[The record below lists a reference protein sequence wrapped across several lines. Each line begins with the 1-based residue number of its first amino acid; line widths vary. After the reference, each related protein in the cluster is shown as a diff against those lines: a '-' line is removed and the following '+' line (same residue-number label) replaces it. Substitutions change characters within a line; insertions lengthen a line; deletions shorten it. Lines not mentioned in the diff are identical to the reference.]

1 MKIDGLII
9 AIDGHSST
17 GKSTFAKAVASKYS
31 MIYVDTGALYRGVT
45 LYAITINAFNGA
57 DSPDR
62 EKLKKALSSL
72 SLEFRTCGKDGST
85 ELYINGENA
94 ERAIRGLEVSERV
107 SIVAAEKFV
116 REYVDNILRSY
127 RDKGGI
133 VMDGRD
139 IGTAVFP
146 EAQIKVFMTARVE
159 IRAER
164 RYMELLSKGEKIDFE
179 TVMNNIKERDY
190 LDEHRVNAPLKR
202 AVDALLLDNSNMTV
216 EQQMEW
222 IDNIIRERWS

>member
-127 RDKGGI
+127 RDKGGRG
-133 VMDGRD
+133 MDGRD

>member
-1 MKIDGLII
+1 MDGLII